1 MIPGKPLVEGTDIPD
16 FWCREDGGKMY
27 IFFANPMTST
37 VSYPMEY
44 ANAFNDKGSLRKV
57 TINHHGRS
65 DIVDL
70 KFNPM
75 ESVLIEASAKGV
87 KQIPLAYI
95 PKRLPE

>member
-1 MIPGKPLVEGTDIPD
+1 
-16 FWCREDGGKMY
+16 MY
-27 IFFANPMTST
+27 LFFANPMTST

-70 KFNPM
+70 KFNPI
-75 ESVLIEASAKGV
+75 ESVLIEATSKGV
-87 KQIPLAYI
+87 RQIPLDYI
-95 PKRLPE
+95 PQRLPE